1 MFNRTRNITTLID
14 SDNDDIIFAIVTNN
28 LTKIKNLILR
38 SNVNKVID
46 KTNGYTAIHYAVTL
60 PHNSITQYLLEMGA
74 DPTIKQNEGYDAYE
88 LSLRSGKKYI
98 FDYQNTKKDTTIKEL
113 ETDNNKLILKIED
126 IKRTNEYLINSSD
139 NYNNKITNLNKEII
153 NLSKENTKLKREL
166 EESETAFSNLLKKQ
180 KK

>member
-1 MFNRTRNITTLID
+1 MFNRTRNTTTFMD

-28 LTKIKNLILR
+28 LSKVKSLISK

-46 KTNGYTAIHYAVTL
+46 RTNGYTPIHYAVTL
-60 PHNSITQYLLEMGA
+60 PHNSIIQYLMENGA
-74 DPTIKQNEGYDAYE
+74 DPYLKQNEGYDAFE

-98 FDYQNTKKDTTIKEL
+98 FDYEGTKKNNRIKEL
-113 ETDNNKLILKIED
+113 EDDNNKLIVKIDE
-126 IKRTNEYLINSSD
+126 IKRTNEYILTSVD
-139 NYNNKITNLNKEII
+139 NFNNKITNLTR
-153 NLSKENTKLKREL
+153 ENTKLKREL